1 MFPPKPTLLV
11 WFLNSP
17 IGIAVV
23 KLNDADGCANE
34 VINIEV
40 VMIIDCINVFIVF
53 SCRYAFSTQ
62 IFCLIFISASVKTIS

>member
-1 MFPPKPTLLV
+1 MVF
-11 WFLNSP
+11 NSP

-40 VMIIDCINVFIVF
+40 VIIIDCINVFIVF
-53 SCRYAFSTQ
+53 PYRYVFSIQ
-62 IFCLIFISASVKTIS
+62 IFCLIFLTAAVKQYTEFGLK